1 MEANLLELLPSLE
14 AVTQFWRAM
23 RQEVQSITG
32 ESVILDYLNA
42 AAGNVY
48 DLVMIL

>member
-1 MEANLLELLPSLE
+1 MEANILDLLPSLE
-14 AVTQFWRAM
+14 AVTQFWREI
-23 RQEVQSITG
+23 REKVQGRTG

-48 DLVMIL
+48 DLVMML